1 MCRKKTKFNW
11 KFSLARHRHFFVNS
25 IICNCKCESLFG
37 CFIFFFFCM
46 SRQFCIIA
54 FNDSHYARNE
64 DVADEWKK
72 KLQWLECASIYFLL
86 RFGRFYETH
95 KAINNC
101 RYIYFKTR
109 WNFACL
115 FFITKNYLI
124 FMVFSP
130 RSEKH

>member
-37 CFIFFFFCM
+37 CFIFFFFVCLDNFVLLHLM
-46 SRQFCIIA
+46 THTMHEMKMLRM
-54 FNDSHYARNE
+54 NG
-64 DVADEWKK
+64 K

-124 FMVFSP
+124 FMVFSA